1 MRHLI
6 LHITKKAVSAIVAQF
21 WEEVDL
27 EELSERAAKNVAT
40 AVRNDFSFVRDVAS
54 EIDVDDVADKVIEN
68 VDLDYKQIAD
78 NLSMDR
84 LTEVLV
90 DDMRHSVVNAIME
103 KLPTPMQALIEEPAE
118 VKIDIEGKP
127 ELVTRLIDR
136 AAEMLVNMA
145 AEMAE
150 KGGLDE

>member
-6 LHITKKAVSAIVAQF
+6 LHIIKKAVSAIVAKF
-21 WEEVDL
+21 WEEVDP

-40 AVRNDFSFVRDVAS
+40 AVRNDFRFVRDVAS

-68 VDLDYKQIAD
+68 VDLDYEQIAD

-90 DDMRHSVVNAIME
+90 DD
-103 KLPTPMQALIEEPAE
+103 
-118 VKIDIEGKP
+118 KP